1 MKQIVIF
8 FLMIISLVVAED
20 NYLNIDAKSFES
32 NTNKNMIYFKG
43 DVKMTKNSD
52 ILQCQKLVIYTK
64 KTKKNAQQPIKYI
77 ASGDVTFTIILKNK
91 TLKGK
96 GDEVVYLPNKQK
108 YTIKGDAFL
117 EDTTTDKKLY
127 ASKIYIDEKTGL
139 IKIDGEKNKPVKFRL
154 KLGN

>member
-1 MKQIVIF
+1 MNKIF
-8 FLMIISLVVAED
+8 ILLTLLLSITYGEK

-32 NTNKNMIYFKG
+32 NEKKHTIHFKG
-43 DVKMTKNSD
+43 DVKMVKNND
-52 ILQCQKLVIYTK
+52 MLLCQDLIIYTL
-64 KTKKNAQQPIKYI
+64 KTKKNSQLPTKYK
-77 ASGDVTFTIILKNK
+77 ATGNVSFTITLKDK
-91 TLKGK
+91 LLKGK
-96 GDEVVYLPNKQK
+96 GDEVVYIPSKQK
-108 YTIKGDAFL
+108 YTILGDAYL